1 MLNRGMQ
8 RGERNL
14 DLSADC
20 ELEPFYG
27 CTDEIGLIA
36 QTTHNMCV
44 CLRKTI
50 EDIAFQ
56 TNILNSLIRQ
66 FQIE

>member
-14 DLSADC
+14 DLSADR

-27 CTDEIGLIA
+27 RTDEIGLIA